1 MKNIFYILLSLL
13 VLTNCNGGRKE
24 KNIEVTL
31 GLEEKFVIKGFNVGV
46 EIYLSPNFTFMNRFY
61 SRACLGGFFIKDVI
75 GTYTLNENN
84 IIFSPQTMILKEDWE
99 SHEISNTTKIDTI
112 TYYISD
118 STKIQTEY
126 KIVEI
131 SNMKFSELSLLG
143 LQIKL

>member
-61 SRACLGGFFIKDVI
+61 SRACLGGFFINHSNH
-75 GTYTLNENN
+75 TNN
-84 IIFSPQTMILKEDWE
+84 VAQALSRQIIVSVLR
-99 SHEISNTTKIDTI
+99 
-112 TYYISD
+112 
-118 STKIQTEY
+118 
-126 KIVEI
+126 
-131 SNMKFSELSLLG
+131 
-143 LQIKL
+143 